1 MVAKRFINMTQQDE
15 NFTSLSKLHNHVSS
29 FTANLEDGTLI
40 DATPNVTQDQA
51 TTIHKLLQNVNLLLA
66 KQQENITSKK
76 VASIESEEK
85 NVNEDDMTAS
95 EANRVTVTFQDYNYG
110 FTVSED
116 KIYVIKRSN

>member
-1 MVAKRFINMTQQDE
+1 MTQQDE

>member
-1 MVAKRFINMTQQDE
+1 MTHQDE

-51 TTIHKLLQNVNLLLA
+51 TSIHKLLQNVNLLLA
-66 KQQENITSKK
+66 KQQENINSKK
-76 VASIESEEK
+76 VSEEK
-85 NVNEDDMTAS
+85 NVNEDDMTAA

-116 KIYVIKRSN
+116 KIYVIKRLN